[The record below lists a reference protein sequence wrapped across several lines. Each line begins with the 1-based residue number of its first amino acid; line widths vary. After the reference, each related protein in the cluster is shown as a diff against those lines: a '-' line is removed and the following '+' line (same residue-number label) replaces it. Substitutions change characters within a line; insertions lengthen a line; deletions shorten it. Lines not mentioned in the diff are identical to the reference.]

1 MTDQATAT
9 SADRRE
15 LISFRV
21 GEQEYC
27 VDIMAV
33 REIRPWSA
41 STPLPGVPAYVRGVV
56 NLRGVVL
63 PVCDLGERLG
73 WGRSEPTER
82 HVIIVATI
90 EGQLVGLMA
99 DGVSDILTF
108 DRAMVQS
115 AGDLGVEAVSFLEGL
130 VPQEGHMLL
139 LLALERLGLAE
150 AVAEAA

>member
-1 MTDQATAT
+1 MSDVTTNHRQVIVF
-9 SADRRE
+9 E
-15 LISFRV
+15 I
-21 GEQEYC
+21 GEHRLAI
-27 VDIMAV
+27 DIMAV

-63 PVCDLGERLG
+63 TVCDLGERLG